1 MTTLNN
7 LNYIL
12 EKRLTFKKSN
22 YVFHF
27 NLMPDH
33 FNLSNQRSKPKSE
46 WSKSGIPAQSAVQ
59 LTLLN
64 KTHSGKT
71 KKCLFYLP
79 RASNNSKSASVLLNL
94 HIPGFRFVSKR
105 WRRRRRGGF
114 HPLTTEQ
121 WENRGAD
128 FHNTIPWSGSELLR
142 LTWWETLL

>member
-1 MTTLNN
+1 
-7 LNYIL
+7 
-12 EKRLTFKKSN
+12 
-22 YVFHF
+22 
-27 NLMPDH
+27 MPGH

-94 HIPGFRFVSKR
+94 HIPVFRFPRKEEEKEEEE
-105 WRRRRRGGF
+105 GGAF
-114 HPLTTEQ
+114 
-121 WENRGAD
+121 
-128 FHNTIPWSGSELLR
+128 
-142 LTWWETLL
+142 TLQPQNNERIEGQISITLSLGLALNYSD

>member
-33 FNLSNQRSKPKSE
+33 FNPSNQRSKPKSE

-94 HIPGFRFVSKR
+94 HIPGFRFPRKEVEEEEE
-105 WRRRRRGGF
+105 G
-114 HPLTTEQ
+114 
-121 WENRGAD
+121 
-128 FHNTIPWSGSELLR
+128 ELSPFNHR
-142 LTWWETLL
+142 TMRE